1 MLCLQNRE
9 YDQVLP
15 RPGFKP
21 VHSFL
26 CPSTSPIVLQFP
38 LCPAEGSRPHLSGCV
53 LEEYPRVLGGIC
65 LEPWNCTEGAWVSCF
80 SRDTRVHRS
89 PKVQVR
95 RMAVL
100 GFPGGT
106 PFFPLLGSGRKIFNE
121 LGKRRAPPPA
131 SQGAVSEKMRGPGL
145 ISHVAMRTR
154 Y

>member
-1 MLCLQNRE
+1 MDTWSLWVRLDR
-9 YDQVLP
+9 P
-15 RPGFKP
+15 RISCCFVYRTENTTKCFHALALNLTFI
-21 VHSFL
+21 HSFL

-38 LCPAEGSRPHLSGCV
+38 LCPAEGSRPHLSGCA

-100 GFPGGT
+100 GFPSGT
-106 PFFPLLGSGRKIFNE
+106 PFFSLLGSGRKIFNE
-121 LGKRRAPPPA
+121 LGKRRGPP
-131 SQGAVSEKMRGPGL
+131 SFTGGCV
-145 ISHVAMRTR
+145 
-154 Y
+154 